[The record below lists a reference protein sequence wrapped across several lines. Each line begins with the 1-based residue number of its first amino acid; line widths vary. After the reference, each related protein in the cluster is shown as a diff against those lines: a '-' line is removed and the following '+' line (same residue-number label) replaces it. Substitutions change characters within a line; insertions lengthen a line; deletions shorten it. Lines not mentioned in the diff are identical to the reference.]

1 MMAELGHRR
10 CCDSQVVMNNWMWR
24 VSDSELVE
32 WTEALEMG
40 LGTGDVWDVAEE
52 LSWGS
57 RAEEEG
63 GEVEEME
70 MGEDEYGVVAGM
82 DR

>member
-1 MMAELGHRR
+1 MDEEGVR
-10 CCDSQVVMNNWMWR
+10 
-24 VSDSELVE
+24 DSELLE

-40 LGTGDVWDVAEE
+40 SGTGDVWDAAEE
-52 LSWGS
+52 LSLGS
-57 RAEEEG
+57 TAEEEG

-70 MGEDEYGVVAGM
+70 MGEDEYGGVAGM